1 MMKSTPNLYDT
12 LIHIL
17 GQHTH
22 WLDKRHLY
30 TLTWMIVGLIESK
43 LISLPEWAPSV
54 DSRATFAQST
64 VRRFSRWLNN
74 KRIQIHDLYGPII
87 QEALTEWGDNT
98 IYLALDTSML
108 WDRYCHIRISVI
120 YRGRAVPLI
129 WKTIE
134 HGSSAVSFESYR
146 ALLEKAAKLLPIE
159 SNVIFLADRGF
170 ADTNLMEYLSEIVD
184 WHWRIRIKSSF
195 LVYRRNKRRCKI
207 SSITLKR
214 GQARFWHNVY
224 ITDKRFGVVHLAL
237 AKPHGTKDDWLIV
250 SDQPTDV
257 TTFDDYGLRFD
268 IEENFLDDKSSG
280 FQVESSLI
288 RSADALSRLFLVL
301 AVATLFLVCQG
312 TEVVESGKRRW
323 VDAHWFRGNSYL
335 KIGWK
340 WVRRAFVKGY
350 EMITQLRLSPLHD
363 PEPAIASHKQAKE
376 RDELSFSVQFEVFT
390 PYKTCLT

>member
-1 MMKSTPNLYDT
+1 MKSTPNLYDT
-12 LIHIL
+12 LIDIL
-17 GQHTH
+17 GQHNH

-30 TLTWMIVGLIESK
+30 TLIWMITGLIESK
-43 LISLPEWAPSV
+43 TISLPEWASFV

-74 KRIQIHDLYGPII
+74 KRIKVHDLYGPII
-87 QEALTEWGDNT
+87 RDSLVEWCNHT

-108 WDRYCHIRISVI
+108 WDRFCHIRISII

-134 HGSSAVSFESYR
+134 HGSSTVSFEEYR
-146 ALLEKAAKLLPIE
+146 TLLDKAAKLLPTDSE
-159 SNVIFLADRGF
+159 VVFLADRGF
-170 ADTNLMEYLSEIVD
+170 ADTNLMDYLSHTLH

-195 LVYRRNKRRCKI
+195 LVYRRHQKCCKI
-207 SSITLKR
+207 NKIKLER
-214 GQARFWHNVY
+214 GQARFWHHVY
-224 ITDKRFGVVHLAL
+224 ITDKQFGAVHLAL
-237 AKPHGTKDDWLIV
+237 AKPRGTKDDWLIV

-280 FQVESSLI
+280 FQIESSLI

-301 AVATLFLVCQG
+301 AVTTLFLVCQG

-340 WVRRAFVKGY
+340 WIRRAFVKGY
-350 EMITQLRLSPLHD
+350 ELITQLRLNPSAD
-363 PEPAIASHKQAKE
+363 PEPAIASRKQAKK
-376 RDELSFSVQFEVFT
+376 RINLSFSVRFEVFT
-390 PYKTCLT
+390 PYATC